1 MLASLTTHSKLP
13 AASRLAKLDH
23 VLVLLP
29 AGDRLPEDCP
39 EYKLL
44 LAALARREK
53 NIGKLKSDPIAANSA
68 QGGLRVWTMVDGKKS
83 RFQQLSQLRKAFEIL
98 LEEEPATIH
107 VLAVGDEEFRA
118 WAGSLAVYV
127 GLANGTPMP
136 TLKREDPPKPLQ
148 ALALWGSEAI
158 APEAAVLA
166 EANLLARMLTA
177 LPPNALTPAAYRER
191 LQDLGADMGWDIEE
205 FDLQHLKELGAGA
218 FLAVAQGS
226 TVGDAAIVRLSYQP
240 AEPVETAIALVGKG
254 ICFDTGGHNLKSAK
268 YMAGMHE
275 DMAGSAVA
283 LSILVAATRLQLPV
297 RIDAWLAL
305 ARNEISPTAYRPG
318 DVVTAM
324 DGTTIEVV
332 HTDAEGRMV
341 LADTLVLAA
350 REKPAL
356 LMDFATLTGS
366 MLDALGTRYAGVFAS
381 IDGLGRL
388 AVRAG
393 MESGERVCLFP
404 MDEDY
409 EEALDTD
416 VADIK
421 QCTLEGEADHILA
434 ALFLKRFVG
443 DVPWLHMDL
452 SAASCEGG
460 LGAIA
465 SEQTGFGV
473 AWGLA
478 LLRHWLE
485 SGGKSFQD

>member
-13 AASRLAKLDH
+13 AASRLAKFDH
-23 VLVLLP
+23 VLVLMPAADKLP
-29 AGDRLPEDCP
+29 GDCP
-39 EYKLL
+39 ESRLL
-44 LAALARREK
+44 LAALARRDK
-53 NIGKLKSDPIAANSA
+53 NIDKLKSDPVAANAA

-83 RFQQLSQLRKAFEIL
+83 RFQQLSQVREAFEIL
-98 LEEEPATIH
+98 LEEEPETVH
-107 VLAVGDEEFRA
+107 VLLLGDEEFRA
-118 WAGSLAVYV
+118 RAASLAAYV

-136 TLKREDPPKPLQ
+136 TLKREDVPKPLQ
-148 ALALWGSEAI
+148 ALNLWGI
-158 APEAAVLA
+158 DKLAPEAAVLA

-191 LQDLGADMGWDIEE
+191 LEGLASDMGWRIDE
-205 FDLQHLKELGAGA
+205 FDLQRLKELGAGA

-226 TVGDAAIVRLSYQP
+226 AAADAAIIRLSYRP
-240 AEPVETAIALVGKG
+240 PTPVDTTVAVVGKG
-254 ICFDTGGHNLKSAK
+254 ICFDTGGHNLKPAK

-283 LSILVAATRLQLPV
+283 LGILVAATRLQLPV

-305 ARNEISPTAYRPG
+305 ARNDISPNAYRQG

-350 REKPAL
+350 REKPGL
-356 LMDFATLTGS
+356 VIDFATLTGS
-366 MLDALGTRYAGVFAS
+366 MLEALGTRYTGVFAS
-381 IDGLGRL
+381 SDDLGRQ
-388 AVRAG
+388 AVQAG
-393 MESGERVCLFP
+393 AESGERVCVFP

-409 EEALDTD
+409 EEALDSE

-443 DVPWLHMDL
+443 DLPWLHVDL

-473 AWGLA
+473 AWGLT
-478 LLRHWLE
+478 LLQEWLR
-485 SGGKSFQD
+485 SGDRAS